1 MHFKNAEAL
10 SSVFDNFEHLN
21 DDYRELP
28 KKAEA
33 EDRAWNCLKEKG
45 ISVFEVESL
54 INLAFLENERQG
66 FIYGFRYAVE
76 LLIGGVDNESDKH

>member
-1 MHFKNAEAL
+1 MNFKNTEAL
-10 SSVFDNFEHLN
+10 SRVFDNFEHLN

-45 ISVFEVESL
+45 VPVFEVENL
-54 INLAFLENERQG
+54 INLAFLENERRG
-66 FIYGFRYAVE
+66 FIHGFRYAAE
-76 LLIGGVDNESDKH
+76 LLIGGVDNESGKY

>member
-1 MHFKNAEAL
+1 MNFKNTEAL
-10 SSVFDNFEHLN
+10 SRVFDNFEHLN

-28 KKAEA
+28 EKAEA

-66 FIYGFRYAVE
+66 FIYGFRYAAE
-76 LLIGGVDNESDKH
+76 LLIGCVDNESDKH

>member
-10 SSVFDNFEHLN
+10 SKVFDNFEHLN
-21 DDYRELP
+21 DDYNELP
-28 KKAEA
+28 AKGEA

-45 ISVFEVESL
+45 ISIFEVETL

-76 LLIGGVDNESDKH
+76 LLIGGVQDETDQH

>member
-1 MHFKNAEAL
+1 MHIKNKEAL
-10 SSVFDNFEHLN
+10 SRIFDNFEHLN
-21 DDYRELP
+21 DDYRELQA
-28 KKAEA
+28 KGEA

-45 ISVFEVESL
+45 ISVFEVETL

-76 LLIGGVDNESDKH
+76 LLIGGVQDEADQR